1 MAQSPQLNVGQWY
14 IQDEVYAV
22 KLVNDPTFDQ
32 FRSIF
37 RTLVAEAAALEHP
50 FHLVL
55 DVSEMRFTG
64 NTWVNILQV
73 HNELNDLLL
82 SEIFVV
88 GQSHN
93 RLMRLMMLKLFDP
106 HPAAVK
112 FLDSFDDAFPTAS
125 AI

>member
-1 MAQSPQLNVGQWY
+1 
-14 IQDEVYAV
+14 
-22 KLVNDPTFDQ
+22 
-32 FRSIF
+32 
-37 RTLVAEAAALEHP
+37 
-50 FHLVL
+50 
-55 DVSEMRFTG
+55 
-64 NTWVNILQV
+64 VNILQV
-73 HNELNDLLL
+73 HNELNDLPL

-106 HPAAVK
+106 QPAAVK